1 MHNTDQDEF
10 QFGEAILII
19 LLPACFL
26 PEALLKLQDFL
37 LPFA

>member
-1 MHNTDQDEF
+1 MNFTLAT
-10 QFGEAILII
+10 AILII
-19 LLPACFL
+19 LLPTCFL